1 METIVSWLS
10 PCQSRYS
17 VGVPNPNPDEIT
29 KALIQA
35 ITEERKAQGLTYE
48 QLADRAGVH
57 RTTIA
62 LWERE
67 ERTPTIQ
74 LALQL
79 ASALNVPL
87 SLLLA
92 RCEAACQTGQPV
104 VSLTH
109 RRLVAEHFR
118 NEIQLQELTGL
129 THQTIRGAIED
140 CYQTLDLIDSELA
153 KRGSPP
159 VSELVE
165 LANLS
170 SMIGNLLAAGLVEHS
185 GGAYSRNVP
194 HTYPDLLPQREGRQ
208 GIEVKTALEKN
219 KPKGHL
225 PKPGVHLTFR
235 YVLCDREGCYKRGKE
250 NRGNTAHIW
259 EVKAGVLAEKDYD
272 LSNTEG
278 DSGKTAV
285 IKTNV
290 LQAMT
295 LVYFDPRLLPYS
307 SRGDAPYR
315 GFN

>member
-1 METIVSWLS
+1 MAGR
-10 PCQSRYS
+10 CQSLYHALMS
-17 VGVPNPNPDEIT
+17 NPSPVHVV

-35 ITEERKAQGLTYE
+35 IAEERKAQGLTYE

-92 RCEAACQTGQPV
+92 RCEAACQTGQSV

-109 RRLVAEHFR
+109 RRLLAENFR
-118 NEIQLQELTGL
+118 NENKLRELTGL
-129 THQTIRGAIED
+129 KHQVVRGAIED

-153 KRGSPP
+153 KRESPL

-185 GGAYSRNVP
+185 GGAYSRNTP
-194 HTYPDLLPQREGRQ
+194 HTYPDLLPQRAEFG
-208 GIEVKTALEKN
+208 GIEVKTALERN
-219 KPKGHL
+219 KPKAHL
-225 PKPGVHLTFR
+225 PKPGIHLTFR
-235 YVLCDREGCYKRGKE
+235 YVLCDREGRFTRGKE
-250 NRGNTAHIW
+250 NRGKTAHVW
-259 EVKAGVLAEKDYD
+259 EVKIGELRKNDYD
-272 LSNTEG
+272 LSNTAG

-285 IKTNV
+285 IKTAV
-290 LQAMT
+290 LRTMT
-295 LVYFDPRLLPYS
+295 LIYFDPRLLPYA
-307 SRGDAPYR
+307 SRSDAPYR

>member
-1 METIVSWLS
+1 MSNPS
-10 PCQSRYS
+10 PEA
-17 VGVPNPNPDEIT
+17 VT

-35 ITEERKAQGLTYE
+35 IAEERKAQGLTYE

-92 RCEAACQTGQPV
+92 RCEAACQTGQSV
-104 VSLTH
+104 LSLTH
-109 RRLVAEHFR
+109 RRLLAENFR
-118 NEIQLQELTGL
+118 NENELREVTGL
-129 THQTIRGAIED
+129 PHQAIRGAIED

-153 KRGSPP
+153 KRESPL
-159 VSELVE
+159 VSQLVE

-170 SMIGNLLAAGLVEHS
+170 SIIGNLLAAGLVEHS
-185 GGAYSRNVP
+185 GGAYSRNAP
-194 HTYPDLLPQREGRQ
+194 HTYPDLLPVRAGFG
-208 GIEVKTALEKN
+208 GIEVKTALERN
-219 KPKGHL
+219 KPRAHL

-235 YVLCDREGCYKRGKE
+235 YVLCGLEGSFMRGKE
-250 NRGNTAHIW
+250 NRGKTAHFW
-259 EVKAGVLAEKDYD
+259 EVKVGKLSVSDYD

-278 DSGKTAV
+278 DSGKTAM
-285 IKTNV
+285 IKTAV
-290 LQAMT
+290 LRSMT
-295 LVYFDPRLLPYS
+295 LIYFDPRLLPYAT
-307 SRGDAPYR
+307 RNDAPYR

>member
-10 PCQSRYS
+10 GCQFPHSPAVSYPS
-17 VGVPNPNPDEIT
+17 PEEIT

-48 QLADRAGVH
+48 QLADRAGLH

-87 SLLLA
+87 SLLLS
-92 RCEAACQTGQPV
+92 RSEAACQTGQSL
-104 VSLTH
+104 VSLAH
-109 RRLVAEHFR
+109 RHLSSEHFR
-118 NEIQLQELTGL
+118 NENKLRELTGI

-185 GGAYSRNVP
+185 GGAYSRNTP
-194 HTYPDLLPQREGRQ
+194 HTYPDLLPRRKGLN
-208 GIEVKTALEKN
+208 GIEVKTALERN

-235 YVLCDREGCYKRGKE
+235 YVLCDREGCFTRGKE
-250 NRGNTAHIW
+250 NRGKTAHIW
-259 EVKAGVLAEKDYD
+259 EVKAGVLTEADYD
-272 LSNTEG
+272 LSNTAG

-290 LQAMT
+290 LHAMT
-295 LVYFDPRLLPYS
+295 LVYFDARLLPYA
-307 SRGDAPYR
+307 SRGNAPYR

>member
-1 METIVSWLS
+1 MSNPS
-10 PCQSRYS
+10 P
-17 VGVPNPNPDEIT
+17 EHIT
-29 KALIQA
+29 RALIQA

-92 RCEAACQTGQPV
+92 RCEAACQTGRSV
-104 VSLTH
+104 VSLAH
-109 RRLVAEHFR
+109 RRLLAENFR
-118 NEIQLQELTGL
+118 NENGLRDLTGL
-129 THQTIRGAIED
+129 AHDAIRGAIED
-140 CYQTLDLIDSELA
+140 CYQTLDLIDAELA
-153 KRGSPP
+153 KRESPL

-185 GGAYSRNVP
+185 AGAYARNTP
-194 HTYPDLLPQREGRQ
+194 HTYPDLLSRRAGFG
-208 GIEVKTALEKN
+208 GIEVKTALERN
-219 KPKGHL
+219 KPKANL
-225 PKPGVHLTFR
+225 PKPGIHLTFR
-235 YVLCDREGCYKRGKE
+235 YVLCDNEGRFKRGKE
-250 NRGNTAHIW
+250 NRGKTAHIW
-259 EVKAGVLAEKDYD
+259 EVKVANLRTTDYD

-285 IKTNV
+285 IKTKV
-290 LQAMT
+290 HHAMT
-295 LVYFDPRLLPYS
+295 LLYFDPRLLPYAQ
-307 SRGDAPYR
+307 GGAAPYR
-315 GFN
+315 GYN

>member
-10 PCQSRYS
+10 ARQFSYAAA
-17 VGVPNPNPDEIT
+17 VPNPSPEQIT

-62 LWERE
+62 LWERQ

-87 SLLLA
+87 SLLLS
-92 RCEAACQTGQPV
+92 RSEAACQTGQ
-104 VSLTH
+104 SLLAMAH
-109 RRLVAEHFR
+109 RRFVAEHFR
-118 NEIQLQELTGL
+118 NEGKLRELTGL
-129 THQTIRGAIED
+129 THRTIRGAMED

-153 KRGSPP
+153 KRESPA

-185 GGAYSRNVP
+185 SGAYARNTP
-194 HTYPDLLPQREGRQ
+194 HTYPDLLPRRKGLG
-208 GIEVKTALEKN
+208 GIEVKTALESN

-225 PKPGVHLTFR
+225 PKSGVHLTFR
-235 YVLCDREGCYKRGKE
+235 YVLCNREGAYARGKE
-250 NRGNTAHIW
+250 NRGTTAHVW
-259 EVKAGVLAEKDYD
+259 EVKAGNLTERDYD
-272 LSNTEG
+272 LSNTQG

-285 IKTNV
+285 IRTSV
-290 LQAMT
+290 LHAMT
-295 LVYFDPRLLPYS
+295 LVYFDPRLLPYAV
-307 SRGDAPYR
+307 RGDLPYR

>member
-1 METIVSWLS
+1 METIVSS
-10 PCQSRYS
+10 SNRCQSHYDARVS
-17 VGVPNPNPDEIT
+17 NPNPELIT

-92 RCEAACQTGQPV
+92 RCEAACQTGQSL

-109 RRLVAEHFR
+109 RRLLAEHFR
-118 NEIQLQELTGL
+118 NENKLRALTGL
-129 THQTIRGAIED
+129 THQTVRGAIED
-140 CYQTLDLIDSELA
+140 CYQTLDLIDAELA
-153 KRGSPP
+153 KRESPL

-185 GGAYSRNVP
+185 GGTYSRNTP
-194 HTYPDLLPQREGRQ
+194 HTYPDLLPKRAGFG
-208 GIEVKTALEKN
+208 GIEVKTALERN
-219 KPKGHL
+219 KPKAHL
-225 PKPGVHLTFR
+225 PKRGIHLTFR
-235 YVLCDREGCYKRGKE
+235 YVLCNHQGGFTRGKE
-250 NRGNTAHIW
+250 NCGKTAQVW
-259 EVKAGVLAEKDYD
+259 EVKAGELSENDYD

-285 IKTNV
+285 IKTTV
-290 LQAMT
+290 LRAMT
-295 LVYFDPRLLPYS
+295 LIYFDPRLLPYAT
-307 SRGDAPYR
+307 RGDKPYR

>member
-1 METIVSWLS
+1 MS
-10 PCQSRYS
+10 
-17 VGVPNPNPDEIT
+17 NPNPGQIARE
-29 KALIQA
+29 LIQA
-35 ITEERKAQGLTYE
+35 IIEERKAQGLTYE
-48 QLADRAGVH
+48 QLADRAGIH

-62 LWERE
+62 LWERQ

-79 ASALNVPL
+79 ANALNVSL

-92 RCEAACQTGQPV
+92 RAEAASQTGQPL

-109 RRLVAEHFR
+109 RKLLAEHFR
-118 NEIQLQELTGL
+118 NENRLRELTGL
-129 THQTIRGAIED
+129 THQSIRGAIED

-153 KRGSPP
+153 KRDTSPI
-159 VSELVE
+159 SGLVE

-185 GGAYSRNVP
+185 GGAYSRNTP
-194 HTYPDLLPQREGRQ
+194 HMFPDLLPRRENLA
-208 GIEVKTALEKN
+208 GIEVKTAFESN

-225 PKPGVHLTFR
+225 PKPGLHLTFR
-235 YVLCDREGCYKRGKE
+235 YVLCDRQGNFTRGKE
-250 NRGNTAHIW
+250 NRGNTAHVW
-259 EVKAGVLAEKDYD
+259 EVKVGVLQESDYD
-272 LSNTEG
+272 LSNTVG

-285 IKTNV
+285 IKTAV

-295 LVYFDPRLLPYS
+295 LIYFDPRLLPYATRS
-307 SRGDAPYR
+307 GKTPYR

>member
-1 METIVSWLS
+1 VETIVSWLS
-10 PCQSRYS
+10 PCQFLYS
-17 VGVPNPNPDEIT
+17 VGVPNPSPGEIT

-35 ITEERKAQGLTYE
+35 IAEERKAQGLTYE

-92 RCEAACQTGQPV
+92 RCEAACQTGQSV

-109 RRLVAEHFR
+109 RRLLAEHFR
-118 NEIQLQELTGL
+118 NENKLRELTGL
-129 THQTIRGAIED
+129 TNDAIRGAIQD

-153 KRGSPP
+153 KRESPS

-185 GGAYSRNVP
+185 GGAYSRNAP
-194 HTYPDLLPQREGRQ
+194 HTYPDLLPQRKGLL
-208 GIEVKTALEKN
+208 GIEVKTALERN

-235 YVLCDREGCYKRGKE
+235 YVLCDREGHFTRGKE
-250 NRGNTAHIW
+250 NRGKTAHVW
-259 EVKAGVLAEKDYD
+259 EVKTGVLAENDYD

-290 LQAMT
+290 LRAMT
-295 LVYFDPRLLPYS
+295 LIYFDPRLLPYAARS
-307 SRGDAPYR
+307 DVPYR

>member
-1 METIVSWLS
+1 MAVAVSIPLS
-10 PCQSRYS
+10 CL
-17 VGVPNPNPDEIT
+17 VPNPSPDEIT

-35 ITEERKAQGLTYE
+35 IAEERKAQGLTYE

-92 RCEAACQTGQPV
+92 RCEAACQTGQSV

-109 RRLVAEHFR
+109 RRLLAEHFR
-118 NEIQLQELTGL
+118 NENKLRELTGL

-140 CYQTLDLIDSELA
+140 CYQTLDLIDSELT
-153 KRGSPP
+153 KRESPP

-170 SMIGNLLAAGLVEHS
+170 SIIGNLLAAGLIEHS
-185 GGAYSRNVP
+185 GGAYSRNAP
-194 HTYPDLLPQREGRQ
+194 HTYPDLLSRRKGLSDV
-208 GIEVKTALEKN
+208 EVKTALEMN

-225 PKPGVHLTFR
+225 PKPGLHLTFR
-235 YVLCDREGCYKRGKE
+235 YVLCDREGRFTRGKE
-250 NRGNTAHIW
+250 NRGKTVHIW
-259 EVKAGVLAEKDYD
+259 EMKTGVLTEKDYD

-285 IKTNV
+285 IKTKV
-290 LQAMT
+290 LHEMT
-295 LVYFDPRLLPYS
+295 LIYFDPQLLPYA
-307 SRGDAPYR
+307 SRGDVPYR

>member
-1 METIVSWLS
+1 MSNPS
-10 PCQSRYS
+10 PEH
-17 VGVPNPNPDEIT
+17 VT

-92 RCEAACQTGQPV
+92 RCEAACQTGQSV
-104 VSLTH
+104 VSLSH
-109 RRLVAEHFR
+109 RRLLAENFR
-118 NEIQLQELTGL
+118 NENKLRELTGL
-129 THQTIRGAIED
+129 THQAIRGAIED
-140 CYQTLDLIDSELA
+140 CYQTLDLIDAELA
-153 KRGSPP
+153 KRESPL
-159 VSELVE
+159 VSELIE

-170 SMIGNLLAAGLVEHS
+170 SMMGNLLAAGLVEHS
-185 GGAYSRNVP
+185 GGAYARNTP
-194 HTYPDLLPQREGRQ
+194 HTYPDLLPRRAGFG
-208 GIEVKTALEKN
+208 GIEVKTALESN
-219 KPKGHL
+219 KPKAHL
-225 PKPGVHLTFR
+225 PKLGIHLTFR
-235 YVLCDREGCYKRGKE
+235 YVLCGREGSFLRGKG
-250 NRGNTAHIW
+250 NRGKTAHVW
-259 EVKAGVLAEKDYD
+259 EVKVGSLGVNDYD
-272 LSNTEG
+272 ISNTEG

-285 IKTNV
+285 IKTIV

-307 SRGDAPYR
+307 IRKDAPYR

>member
-1 METIVSWLS
+1 MSS
-10 PCQSRYS
+10 PSPEH
-17 VGVPNPNPDEIT
+17 VT

-79 ASALNVPL
+79 ASALHVPL

-92 RCEAACQTGQPV
+92 RCEAACQTGQSV

-109 RRLVAEHFR
+109 RRLLADNFR
-118 NEIQLQELTGL
+118 NENELREMTGL
-129 THQTIRGAIED
+129 THQAIRGAIED

-153 KRGSPP
+153 KRESPM

-170 SMIGNLLAAGLVEHS
+170 SMMGNLLAAGLVEHS
-185 GGAYSRNVP
+185 GGAYSRNTP
-194 HTYPDLLPQREGRQ
+194 HTYPDLLPRRAGFG
-208 GIEVKTALEKN
+208 GIEVKTALERN
-219 KPKGHL
+219 KPKSHL
-225 PKPGVHLTFR
+225 PKPGIHLTFR
-235 YVLCDREGCYKRGKE
+235 YVLCGREGGFVRGKE
-250 NRGNTAHIW
+250 NRGKTAHVW
-259 EVKAGVLAEKDYD
+259 EVKVGKLGVNDYD

-285 IKTNV
+285 IRTVV
-290 LQAMT
+290 LRAMT
-295 LVYFDPRLLPYS
+295 LIYFDPRLLPYAT
-307 SRGDAPYR
+307 RNDAPYR

>member
-1 METIVSWLS
+1 VSNPS
-10 PCQSRYS
+10 PEQIAK
-17 VGVPNPNPDEIT
+17 G
-29 KALIQA
+29 LIQA

-62 LWERE
+62 LWERQ

-79 ASALNVPL
+79 AGALNVSL

-92 RCEAACQTGQPV
+92 RAEAACQTGQSL

-109 RRLVAEHFR
+109 RRLSLDHFR
-118 NEIQLQELTGL
+118 NESKLRNLTGL
-129 THQTIRGAIED
+129 THQSILGAIED

-153 KRGSPP
+153 KRESPP
-159 VSELVE
+159 ISELVE

-185 GGAYSRNVP
+185 AGAYSRNTP
-194 HTYPDLLPQREGRQ
+194 HTFPDLLPRRKGLS
-208 GIEVKTALEKN
+208 GIELKTALERN

-225 PKPGVHLTFR
+225 PKPGMHLTFR
-235 YVLCDREGCYKRGKE
+235 YVLCNREGCFKRGKE
-250 NRGNTAHIW
+250 NRGRTAHIW
-259 EVKAGVLAEKDYD
+259 EVKVGALKKNDYD
-272 LSNTEG
+272 LSNTAG

-285 IKTNV
+285 IKTTV

-295 LVYFDPRLLPYS
+295 LVYFDSRLLPFA
-307 SRGDAPYR
+307 SRGDIPYR

>member
-1 METIVSWLS
+1 VETIVSWPAQCQFHYDTRMSNPS
-10 PCQSRYS
+10 PEQ
-17 VGVPNPNPDEIT
+17 VT

-92 RCEAACQTGQPV
+92 RCEAACQTGQSL

-109 RRLVAEHFR
+109 RRLLTEHFR
-118 NEIQLQELTGL
+118 NENKLRELTGI
-129 THQTIRGAIED
+129 THQTVRGAIED

-153 KRGSPP
+153 KRESPL

-170 SMIGNLLAAGLVEHS
+170 SMIRNLLAAGLVEHS
-185 GGAYSRNVP
+185 GGAYSRNTP
-194 HTYPDLLPQREGRQ
+194 HTYPDLLSQRAGFG
-208 GIEVKTALEKN
+208 GIEVNTALERN
-219 KPKGHL
+219 KPKAHL
-225 PKPGVHLTFR
+225 PKPGMHLTFR
-235 YVLCDREGCYKRGKE
+235 YVLCDHEGCFTRGKE
-250 NRGNTAHIW
+250 NRGKTAHFW
-259 EVKAGVLAEKDYD
+259 EVKVGELSENDYD

-285 IKTNV
+285 VKTTV
-290 LQAMT
+290 LRAMT
-295 LVYFDPRLLPYS
+295 LIYFDPRLLPYAS
-307 SRGDAPYR
+307 SSDAPYR

>member
-1 METIVSWLS
+1 METIVSWRAW
-10 PCQSRYS
+10 CQFHYDARVS
-17 VGVPNPNPDEIT
+17 NPGPEQIT

-35 ITEERKAQGLTYE
+35 IAEERKAQGLTYE
-48 QLADRAGVH
+48 ELANRAGVH

-62 LWERE
+62 LWERG

-87 SLLLA
+87 SLFLA
-92 RCEAACQTGQPV
+92 RCEAACQTGQSL

-109 RRLVAEHFR
+109 RRLLAEHFR
-118 NEIQLQELTGL
+118 NENKLRELTGL
-129 THQTIRGAIED
+129 THQAVRGAIED

-153 KRGSPP
+153 KRESPL

-185 GGAYSRNVP
+185 DGAYSRNTP
-194 HTYPDLLPQREGRQ
+194 HTYPDLLPRRAGF
-208 GIEVKTALEKN
+208 GGVEVKTALERN
-219 KPKGHL
+219 KPKSHL
-225 PKPGVHLTFR
+225 PKPGIHLTFR
-235 YVLCDREGCYKRGKE
+235 YVLCNQQGRFTHGKE
-250 NRGNTAHIW
+250 NRGKTAHIW
-259 EVKAGVLAEKDYD
+259 EVKIGELSASDYD

-285 IKTNV
+285 IKTTV
-290 LQAMT
+290 LRAMT
-295 LVYFDPRLLPYS
+295 LLYFDPRLLPYAA
-307 SRGDAPYR
+307 RGDAPYR

>member
-1 METIVSWLS
+1 M
-10 PCQSRYS
+10 
-17 VGVPNPNPDEIT
+17 PNLGPEQIT

-48 QLADRAGVH
+48 QLADLAGVH

-67 ERTPTIQ
+67 QRTPTVQ

-92 RCEAACQTGQPV
+92 RCEAVCHTGQKL

-109 RRLVAEHFR
+109 RRLMAEHFR
-118 NEIQLQELTGL
+118 NENRLRELTGL
-129 THQTIRGAIED
+129 AHQAIRGAIED

-153 KRGSPP
+153 KRDSPP

-170 SMIGNLLAAGLVEHS
+170 SMIGNLLATGLAEHS
-185 GGAYSRNVP
+185 GGAYARNRP
-194 HTYPDLLPQREGRQ
+194 HTYPDLLPQRPGTG
-208 GIEVKTALEKN
+208 GIEVKTALETN
-219 KPKGHL
+219 KPKAHL
-225 PKPGVHLTFR
+225 PKPGRHLTFR
-235 YVLCDREGCYKRGKE
+235 YVLCGQDGCFKRGKE
-250 NRGNTAHIW
+250 NRGKTVHVW
-259 EVKAGVLAEKDYD
+259 EVKAGQLSQNDYD

-285 IKTNV
+285 IKTTV
-290 LQAMT
+290 LRAMA
-295 LVYFDPRLLPYS
+295 LIYFDPRLLPYA
-307 SRGDAPYR
+307 SRGDTPYQ

>member
-1 METIVSWLS
+1 MSNPS
-10 PCQSRYS
+10 PEQ
-17 VGVPNPNPDEIT
+17 VT

-92 RCEAACQTGQPV
+92 RCEAACQTGRSV

-109 RRLVAEHFR
+109 RRLLADNFR
-118 NEIQLQELTGL
+118 NENKLRELTGL
-129 THQTIRGAIED
+129 THQAIRGAIED

-153 KRGSPP
+153 KRESPP
-159 VSELVE
+159 LSELVE

-170 SMIGNLLAAGLVEHS
+170 SMMGNLLAAGLVEHS
-185 GGAYSRNVP
+185 AGVYSRNTP
-194 HTYPDLLPQREGRQ
+194 HTYPDLLPQRAEFG
-208 GIEVKTALEKN
+208 GIEVKIALERN
-219 KPKGHL
+219 KPKSHL
-225 PKPGVHLTFR
+225 PKPGIHLTFR
-235 YVLCDREGCYKRGKE
+235 YVLCNHEGRYSRGKE
-250 NRGNTAHIW
+250 NRGKTAHVW
-259 EVKAGVLAEKDYD
+259 EVKMGDLCENDYD

-290 LQAMT
+290 LRGMR
-295 LVYFDPRLLPYS
+295 LIYFDPRLLPYS
-307 SRGDAPYR
+307 VGSDLPYR